1 MNPPSIVSMLPA
13 GKKSIL
19 SATTASLGL
28 SLALVCA
35 SALWTPSVASAQAPA
50 AAAADAEPSRAEVE
64 QYVKELRELIDKKEQ
79 NATTLINQIRGHDKA
94 IQDGVSKI
102 LSLLSDAEDS
112 TRTRTKVAKLKA
124 DTVAGLVR
132 AAKTYAQKRNEI
144 AAQLGDT
151 TNPYTRDDLFKVRGA
166 LDDRIG
172 KMVDAAVGLALTM
185 ETDEGNEKYIKG
197 PNVVTGRHGIGVQET
212 YRNPE
217 YDQKKR
223 EGALQTK
230 ISEGLTAG
238 LEASIKRL
246 QTEEAQ
252 AAEALKAPG
261 LTDER
266 KAEITAEKER
276 TAQLITE
283 RTAQLQQIKAGAADG
298 GSSSAGAAAGSGD
311 AKVVENAKQ
320 FASIEEIVQVTAAGA
335 RQQFARLLTAY
346 QDLSG
351 ERLSLADLKLKL
363 DKSEEWLKTHP
374 AAK

>member
-1 MNPPSIVSMLPA
+1 MLSCR
-13 GKKSIL
+13 KSL
-19 SATTASLGL
+19 ATASSL
-28 SLALVCA
+28 SLLLACA
-35 SALWTPSVASAQAPA
+35 STFWTPSSSMAQAPA
-50 AAAADAEPSRAEVE
+50 AAAASATATEAEPSRAEVE

-102 LSLLSDAEDS
+102 LSLLSDTEDS
-112 TRTRTKVAKLKA
+112 VRTRTKVAKLKA

-144 AAQLGDT
+144 AAQLGDA

-197 PNVVTGRHGIGVQET
+197 PNVVFGSGGLGVQET

-217 YDQKKR
+217 YDHKKN
-223 EGALQTK
+223 EGKVQAK
-230 ISEGLTAG
+230 IAEGLTGG

-246 QTEEAQ
+246 KIEEAQ
-252 AAEALKAPG
+252 AVEALKTPG

-266 KAEITAEKER
+266 KKEIAAEKDR
-276 TAQLITE
+276 LTQLIAE
-283 RTAQLQQIKAGAADG
+283 RAAQLQQIRAGAEDG
-298 GSSSAGAAAGSGD
+298 ASVSASSGTATSGGE

-335 RQQFARLLTAY
+335 RQQFSRLLTAY
-346 QDLSG
+346 QDLSA
-351 ERLSLADLKLKL
+351 ERVSLADLKVKL

-374 AAK
+374 AAVK

>member
-1 MNPPSIVSMLPA
+1 MPNHRKTLT
-13 GKKSIL
+13 
-19 SATTASLGL
+19 TTASSLSL
-28 SLALVCA
+28 SLALTCS
-35 SALWTPSVASAQAPA
+35 SALWMPSLSLAQVPA
-50 AAAADAEPSRAEVE
+50 AAAAQASNESDPSRAEVE
-64 QYVKELRELIDKKEQ
+64 QYVKELRELIEKKEQ

-112 TRTRTKVAKLKA
+112 ARTRTKVAQLKA

-144 AAQLGDT
+144 AAQLGDA
-151 TNPYTRDDLFKVRGA
+151 TNPYTKEDLFKDRGA

-238 LEASIKRL
+238 LEGSIKRL
-246 QTEEAQ
+246 KIEEAQ
-252 AAEALKAPG
+252 AAEALKASG

-266 KAEITAEKER
+266 KAEIAAEKDR
-276 TAQLITE
+276 LTQLIAE
-283 RTAQLQQIKAGAADG
+283 RATQLQQIKSGAED
-298 GSSSAGAAAGSGD
+298 GAAASSGTETSGG
-311 AKVVENAKQ
+311 KVVENTKQ

-346 QDLSG
+346 QDLSA
-351 ERLSLADLKLKL
+351 ERVSMAGLKVKL
-363 DKSEEWLKTHP
+363 DKSEEWLKSHSA